1 MSLWSRVITLIKVKL
16 SNSDNPRKALSE
28 NIESMSNSMQEL
40 GLLIKRLKGLKIKL
54 SNKAQELEEASLEFY
69 QEAKEA
75 YNINEKKRAEM
86 VLREKYHTLAFKKE
100 LENTID
106 RIDQRLEPLNRSL
119 ESLKNRL
126 KIYKTRK
133 EVLELL
139 YDASRT
145 ELSHQEIRMGISNE
159 VPMDIYTALK
169 RSEEEIKEVQEK
181 VEATKELLN
190 EDIFH
195 RGITAISGSEDETL
209 FDITKEMK
217 KLEREAREK
226 EKIN

>member
-1 MSLWSRVITLIKVKL
+1 MGLMQRALTIIKAKL
-16 SNSDNPRKALSE
+16 SNSRNPREALHE

-54 SNKAQELEEASLEFY
+54 KNKAQELEEASGEFY
-69 QEAKEA
+69 REAKEA
-75 YNINEKKRAEM
+75 YNIDEKERAEM
-86 VLREKYHTLAFKKE
+86 VLREKYHTLAFKRE
-100 LENTID
+100 LEDTVE
-106 RIDQRLEPLNRSL
+106 RIDQRLVPLNRSL

-139 YDASRT
+139 YDASKT
-145 ELSHQEIRMGISNE
+145 ELRDQEIRMGISDQIP
-159 VPMDIYTALK
+159 VDIHTALK
-169 RSEEEIKEVQEK
+169 RSEEEIREVQEK

-190 EDIFH
+190 EDIFR
-195 RGITAISGSEDETL
+195 RGITAISGSPDEGV
-209 FDITKEMK
+209 FDMAREME
-217 KLEREAREK
+217 KLEQDAQER

>member
-1 MSLWSRVITLIKVKL
+1 MGLMQRALTIIKAKL
-16 SNSDNPRKALSE
+16 SNSSNPREALNE

-54 SNKAQELEEASLEFY
+54 KNKAQELEEASNEFY

-75 YNINEKKRAEM
+75 YNINEKERAEM

-100 LENTID
+100 LEGTVE
-106 RIDQRLEPLNRSL
+106 RIERRLVPLNRSL

-145 ELSHQEIRMGISNE
+145 ELRDQEIRMGISNQ
-159 VPMDIYTALK
+159 VPMDIHTALK
-169 RSEEEIKEVQEK
+169 RSEVEIKEVQEK

-190 EDIFH
+190 EDIFR
-195 RGITAISGSEDETL
+195 RGITAISSSQEEGV
-209 FDITKEMK
+209 FDIAREME
-217 KLEREAREK
+217 KLERDAQER